1 MGRLGW
7 TRSIILANAAL
18 VALTGCGEHA
28 ADSTPRVGWV
38 APRLAPSVHVPL
50 HPALSAPF
58 SRCSNLVV
66 VDIDGDHH
74 PEVFLGDLDGG
85 LTFYSLRKDQ
95 FLRVSRDTARTEV
108 VPQPAPP
115 TERGGQGSML
125 CPLGTADLDGDDVV
139 DLLYAEGETLRV
151 LLRGAQPQALRVQT
165 PGVSLSLALVLE
177 GPPGAPPM
185 LVAGGTGGEEP
196 CASCAVPHSAPP
208 RVAQGPGGAWEI
220 HFPQGSEPGSRLY
233 AWTFI
238 DGALRPFESPSLS
251 PRVPLMIQGGA
262 VRRGAD
268 GWDEA
273 VLSADFRAQFALRR
287 GPHGLA
293 DVSDAMGVSHYGH
306 GMGNLFGDLDED
318 GIDDL
323 VVSTL
328 GVMLLRGRPGG
339 TFALDTAASPFAQ
352 RERVLGAWG
361 GALQDLDNNGH
372 LDLALS
378 TSGAALERPSRVSL
392 TMLWRLFGGPMGDGY
407 HPVFF
412 GRGGGRFDEHWLPFE
427 AFGPEAGRAFSMVAE
442 DLDEDGRLEVLLAA
456 AHQVSPAGD
465 YLFRP
470 HVLRVEARPE
480 DVGHGLTL
488 RLPPHLGR
496 VGTRASLRCSDGRV
510 ISREIYGAEG
520 AGGPWRPV
528 LHFGCGDA
536 DRYTALTLQPR
547 DRAPMD
553 LGGGPLDRA
562 IACDES
568 GCVTVPPPGRDP
580 IASR

>member
-1 MGRLGW
+1 MGRLAC
-7 TRSIILANAAL
+7 TRSVILVSAAIAAFL
-18 VALTGCGEHA
+18 GCGEHTA
-28 ADSTPRVGWV
+28 VTTPQAGWT
-38 APRLAPSVHVPL
+38 APRLAPSAHVPL
-50 HPALSAPF
+50 HPVLNVPF
-58 SRCSNLVV
+58 TRCSNLVV

-74 PEVFLGDLDGG
+74 PEVFLGDFAGG
-85 LTFYSLRKDQ
+85 LNFYSLRENHA
-95 FLRVSRDTARTEV
+95 LRVSRDTARTV
-108 VPQPAPP
+108 VLPQTAP
-115 TERGGQGSML
+115 TIERGGQGSMV

-139 DLLYAEGETLRV
+139 DLLYAEGESLRV
-151 LLRGAQPQALRVQT
+151 LLRGAQPRALHVQT
-165 PGVSLSLALVLE
+165 PGVSPSLAFVME

-185 LVAGGTGGEEP
+185 VVAGGMGGQEP
-196 CASCAVPHSAPP
+196 CTSCAAPP

-220 HFPQGSEPGSRLY
+220 HFPRGSEPGSRLY
-233 AWTFI
+233 AWTF
-238 DGALRPFESPSLS
+238 DGAALRPVESPALA
-251 PRVPLMIQGGA
+251 PQVPLMIQGGA

-287 GPHGLA
+287 GADGLA

-306 GMGNLFGDLDED
+306 GMGNLFGDIDED
-318 GIDDL
+318 GVDDL

-339 TFALDTAASPFAQ
+339 TFALDADASPFAA
-352 RERVLGAWG
+352 RERVISAWG

-372 LDLALS
+372 LDLALT
-378 TSGAALERPSRVSL
+378 TSGAELERPSNVSL
-392 TMLWRLFGGPMGDGY
+392 TMLWRFFGGPMVDGY

-412 GRGGGRFDEHWLPFE
+412 GRGGGRFDERWLPFD
-427 AFGPEAGRAFSMVAE
+427 AFGPEAGRAYSMVVE
-442 DLDEDGRLEVLLAA
+442 DLDEDGRLEVLVKA
-456 AHQVSPAGD
+456 AHQISAAG
-465 YLFRP
+465 YQLFLP
-470 HVLRVEARPE
+470 HVLHVEAQPG

-528 LHFGCGDA
+528 LHFGCGRA

-547 DRAPMD
+547 DRSTLD

-568 GCVTVPPPGRDP
+568 GCVTVPPPARAP
-580 IASR
+580 IAAR